1 MKSKQKK
8 SRSRDAAWLETVN
21 RSSYFE
27 ERKDDIVEC
36 IQQLVKIESPSDNK
50 EAADRLGAFLAKK
63 FEALGGKAR
72 FHKSAKFGDHLQ
84 VDFAGGR
91 GGNPV
96 LLLGHF
102 DTVYPLGTLANMPC
116 QVSECRLWGSGVV
129 DMKSGIAVML
139 TGIECLRASHCYLA
153 HP

>member
-1 MKSKQKK
+1 MKSKQKTP
-8 SRSRDAAWLETVN
+8 RLHDAAWLETVN

-36 IQQLVKIESPSDNK
+36 IQQLVEIESPSDNK
-50 EAADRLGAFLAKK
+50 QAADGLGARLAEK
-63 FEALGGKAR
+63 FETLGGKTR

-84 VDFAGGR
+84 VNFAGKG

-102 DTVYPLGTLANMPC
+102 DTVYPLGTLANMP
-116 QVSECRLWGSGVV
+116 
-129 DMKSGIAVML
+129 
-139 TGIECLRASHCYLA
+139 
-153 HP
+153 